1 MRSATR
7 IRDSWDVH
15 GGGTPVGMLAEMLA
29 AGLNANLGGRDQMPI
44 EVERQVVRWVREE
57 RARWSAWRETET
69 MPTPCW
75 ISPSLCNSW
84 DSAISGCPCR
94 YWLSTS
100 GGYITCRVPWNR
112 RQSEC
117 WRCSVRAICRR
128 TTHWSFLVEDSDVTL
143 HLLYV
148 SPDLPLPK
156 DLPDHDLAIIAVS
169 ESEDRNRPLAAAH
182 GTAGEIVGL
191 DRCFARRIALPAC
204 RAMAPAPCCNPRP
217 AS

>member
-1 MRSATR
+1 MGARRTSPLERLAR
-7 IRDSWDVH
+7 NGNDANALLDLSIVVQLMGQRHLGLSVQVLALDV
-15 GGGTPVGMLAEMLA
+15 
-29 AGLNANLGGRDQMPI
+29 
-44 EVERQVVRWVREE
+44 
-57 RARWSAWRETET
+57 
-69 MPTPCW
+69 
-75 ISPSLCNSW
+75 
-84 DSAISGCPCR
+84 
-94 YWLSTS
+94 
-100 GGYITCRVPWNR
+100 R
-112 RQSEC
+112 RLYHLP
-117 WRCSVRAICRR
+117 CSVEPEAIRVLAMVCPGDL
-128 TTHWSFLVEDSDVTL
+128 SENNALEFLVEDSDTTL